1 MSEAQHDLGQVNVFK
16 AEAIG
21 SPGKRTFRL
30 LVDASKGGA
39 CLWIEKEQLYN
50 LSVSIERMLNATP
63 SDRGSILAESDFES
77 DEDYQ
82 ALEIKI
88 GRLGVGYEQESDQF
102 VFLVHDVDSIKEIL
116 EEAAEASEE
125 RPDDESTGENL
136 GADALVEEALSSIE
150 PTVSFQANRSV
161 LSEMCQQAQEVCMGG
176 GRPLCPLCN
185 QLVDPQGHVCP
196 RTNGHH
202 PKPAQELG

>member
-1 MSEAQHDLGQVNVFK
+1 MSEAQHDLGKVNVFK

-30 LVDASKGGA
+30 LVDGSKGGA

-50 LSVSIERMLNATP
+50 LAVSIERMLNTTP
-63 SDRGSILAESDFES
+63 SDPGPILAESEFES

-82 ALEIKI
+82 TLEIKI
-88 GRLGVGYEQESDQF
+88 GRLGVGYDQEGDQF
-102 VFLVHDVDSIKEIL
+102 IFLVHDVDSIKETL
-116 EEAAEASEE
+116 ETAAEVSEE
-125 RPDDESTGENL
+125 RSDDDGTGENP
-136 GADALVEEALSSIE
+136 GADAFLEEALSGIE

-161 LSEMCQQAQEVCMGG
+161 LSDMCQQAQEVCMG

-202 PKPAQELG
+202 PKTAQELD